1 MSDVSG
7 RGKKSLIRLVPKI
20 CCNAA
25 TRGNDNPVRSYPKN
39 CASGCNIRAT
49 SLFSPGKPLDF
60 IPAFLLAHKPG
71 LARLV
76 QKLVTRIVGTGFK
89 NLRMK
94 FGSEIDSREHRLS
107 FVTKA
112 TLEQLTPHARP
123 GLYLTNTLICEG
135 QELSHAAYFILS
147 GSCELRRHQADGQ
160 EEIFDRLNPGDI
172 FGGLEEI
179 RPDDARISAVASS
192 DSVVLRIERKELDA
206 LRSSGNGESSNGH
219 TPAGNGHA
227 PSGNGHTPAGNGHV
241 PGGNGHTEADRIL
254 QLPTSPA
261 RLQRQVVTLAFLSEH
276 VPASIV
282 SHQLARLVRSETG
295 ASVVLV
301 RFVSYSEG
309 ANVGGA
315 QPNVYLNGEFRM
327 PAQLSS
333 SDTPFDLLTVGVN
346 GDPSPSSIE
355 SLFSELRR
363 RFRYVLM
370 EAPANEHQ
378 APWVFELLLRSDL
391 AYLFLEGR
399 TEDVFQLERVIGQAR
414 ERCRN
419 GARHLK
425 PIACLATGQAID
437 GFDLLAQRVAAP
449 VHMYVRYCASIGS
462 KEISTRTA
470 PTFET
475 DIRRLAREIGGKL
488 VGLALSSG
496 AAKGFAHIGVIQV
509 LEENGIEVDVI
520 AGSSMGAYVG
530 SLWSFG
536 YDGRELERLAR
547 ELEGRWALWGLIDP
561 VFPPRQGFLGGF
573 RVKKR
578 LMRSLGTARFADLAR
593 PFRVMATNLET
604 LERFVF
610 AGGEVATAVHAS
622 IAVPGIC
629 VPISIDGET
638 YIDGGIADPLPV
650 DVLREMGVS
659 RIIAVDAIPT
669 PDRIRYALKAE
680 RELARQ
686 NHEHRRKLF
695 GRGLPLDRQLNFFAR
710 GNLFEILMRSIHGA
724 QVRVA
729 EASCRRADLVLRPN
743 ICDDRWLDY
752 RNPGKFMALGREVA
766 EQHLAEIKALVEK
779 TEVNHEFQLAHEP
792 LATIA

>member
-1 MSDVSG
+1 
-7 RGKKSLIRLVPKI
+7 
-20 CCNAA
+20 
-25 TRGNDNPVRSYPKN
+25 
-39 CASGCNIRAT
+39 
-49 SLFSPGKPLDF
+49 
-60 IPAFLLAHKPG
+60 
-71 LARLV
+71 
-76 QKLVTRIVGTGFK
+76 
-89 NLRMK
+89 
-94 FGSEIDSREHRLS
+94 
-107 FVTKA
+107 
-112 TLEQLTPHARP
+112 
-123 GLYLTNTLICEG
+123 
-135 QELSHAAYFILS
+135 
-147 GSCELRRHQADGQ
+147 
-160 EEIFDRLNPGDI
+160 
-172 FGGLEEI
+172 
-179 RPDDARISAVASS
+179 
-192 DSVVLRIERKELDA
+192 
-206 LRSSGNGESSNGH
+206 
-219 TPAGNGHA
+219 
-227 PSGNGHTPAGNGHV
+227 
-241 PGGNGHTEADRIL
+241 
-254 QLPTSPA
+254 
-261 RLQRQVVTLAFLSEH
+261 VVTLAFLSEH
-276 VPASIV
+276 VPASLV
-282 SHQLARLVRSETG
+282 SHQLARFLRSETG

-301 RFVSYSEG
+301 RFVSYSEA
-309 ANVGGA
+309 ANGEGA
-315 QPNVYLNGEFRM
+315 QPSVYLNGEFRM

-333 SDTPFDLLTVGVN
+333 SDAAFDLLTVGIK
-346 GDPSPSSIE
+346 GDPSPSSIA
-355 SLFSELRR
+355 SLFGELRR
-363 RFRYVLM
+363 RFRYVLI
-370 EAPANEHQ
+370 EAPANERE
-378 APWVFELLLRSDL
+378 AAWLFELLLRSDL

-399 TEDVFQLERVIGQAR
+399 TEDVFQLERVIRQAR
-414 ERCRN
+414 ERSRN
-419 GARHLK
+419 GVGHLK

-449 VHMYVRYCASIGS
+449 VHMYVRYCAANGS
-462 KEISTRTA
+462 QEVSTRTV
-470 PTFET
+470 PTFDM

-509 LEENGIEVDVI
+509 LEENGIEVDVV

-530 SLWSFG
+530 SLWAYG

-561 VFPPRQGFLGGF
+561 VFPPRQGFLRGF

-578 LMRSLGTARFADLAR
+578 LMRSLGTARFAELVR

-610 AGGEVATAVHAS
+610 AGGEVASAVHAS

-680 RELARQ
+680 RELARH
-686 NHEHRRKLF
+686 NREHRRRLF

-729 EASCRRADLVLRPN
+729 EASGRSADLVLRPN

-766 EQHLAEIKALVEK
+766 EQHLEEIRALVAK
-779 TEVNHEFQLAHEP
+779 TEVNHEFQVSHEP